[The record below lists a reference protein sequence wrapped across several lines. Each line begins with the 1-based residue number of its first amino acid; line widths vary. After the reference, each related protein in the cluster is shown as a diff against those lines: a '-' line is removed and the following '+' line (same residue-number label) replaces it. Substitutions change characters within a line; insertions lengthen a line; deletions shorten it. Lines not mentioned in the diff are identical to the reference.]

1 MDLQMVRKA
10 LQPASAAQEWREKM
24 HIARKSLPEEIG
36 QQDVI
41 NWVVSKNPE
50 LDRLTYATRW
60 RNAWLGRVADPEFT
74 RLVEESVKF
83 FKQQQAEK
91 TNRLKRQNL
100 KKAK

>member
-1 MDLQMVRKA
+1 MILQMARKA
-10 LQPASAAQEWREKM
+10 LQPVSAAQEWREKM
-24 HIARKSLPEEIG
+24 HAARQSLPDEIG
-36 QQDVI
+36 QQDVL
-41 NWVVSKNPE
+41 NWIATQKPE

-91 TNRLKRQNL
+91 SQRLKRQNL
-100 KKAK
+100 RKGK

>member
-10 LQPASAAQEWREKM
+10 LQSVSAAQEWREKM
-24 HIARKSLPEEIG
+24 LVARQSLPDGIG

-41 NWVVSKNPE
+41 NWVVLQNPE

-60 RNAWLGRVADPEFT
+60 KNAWLGRVADPEFT

-83 FKQQQAEK
+83 FQKQKANQ

-100 KKAK
+100 KKVQ